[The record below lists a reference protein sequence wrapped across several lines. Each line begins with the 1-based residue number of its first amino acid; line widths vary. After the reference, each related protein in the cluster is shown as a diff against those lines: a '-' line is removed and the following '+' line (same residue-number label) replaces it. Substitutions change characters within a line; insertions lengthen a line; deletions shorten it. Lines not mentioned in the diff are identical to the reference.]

1 MKIKDTWSIIQ
12 VARVNEYNKSNR
24 KIKIMAIDSDNS
36 EFCYVTDYSLEKI
49 FEKG

>member
-12 VARVNEYNKSNR
+12 TNRVNEYNENNSP

-36 EFCYVTDYSLEKI
+36 EFCYITDNSLEKI
-49 FEKG
+49 FER